1 MSYELYTEKME
12 RLRMKTLLV
21 GLRLNIQNPGMHLT
35 NPKRMGGTCYSVI
48 KRDFGLKGNKVSVY
62 NQFRKMCINVG
73 LSVKGEM
80 V

>member
-35 NPKRMGGTCYSVI
+35 NPNKMGGTCYSVI
-48 KRDFGLKGNKVSVY
+48 KRDFGLKGNKISVY